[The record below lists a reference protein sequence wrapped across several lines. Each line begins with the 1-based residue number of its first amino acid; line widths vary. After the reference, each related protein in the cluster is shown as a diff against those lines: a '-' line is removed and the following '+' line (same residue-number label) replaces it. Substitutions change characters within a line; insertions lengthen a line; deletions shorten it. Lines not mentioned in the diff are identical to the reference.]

1 MKGGGCNMKKKLLA
15 VLSLV
20 MVLAMES
27 VTVFATES
35 TGAPSPNSGNVL
47 YGNAGDD
54 TISGD
59 VAAATLDNLSV
70 EELADTV
77 EVTIDEATG
86 TVTSDTGLVFV
97 KDADKGLQLT
107 QTATSSINLANVVIK
122 LDKELGHSTK
132 EFTQAETKASVAIA
146 QYATSLANNVG
157 ANVEVSYAVNVEGS
171 VDASGKPDK
180 QVEFSVQGKSIV
192 NGNVTI
198 IHATDDGK
206 TENLG
211 AEVLADGKIRSKKIP
226 SSYSPFVLLVFDSP
240 VPGLTT
246 DIDYSTQST
255 TLTNGESTTVSGD
268 VSPKTADAYP
278 YDIAVAVLAVAAIA
292 VCGKKLAK

>member
-27 VTVFATES
+27 VTVFATE
-35 TGAPSPNSGNVL
+35 GAPSPNSGNVL
-47 YGNAGDD
+47 YGNAGDS
-54 TISGD
+54 TITGD

-70 EELADTV
+70 ATIASTV

-86 TVTSDTGLVFV
+86 TVASDTGLVFA
-97 KDADKGLQLT
+97 KDADNGLQLT
-107 QTATSSINLANVVIK
+107 QTAAGALDLTGIIVK
-122 LDKELGHSTK
+122 LEKDISQVTK
-132 EFTQAETKASVAIA
+132 AFTAEETKSSVAVA
-146 QYATSLANNVG
+146 QYASDLGKNAGSNLQI
-157 ANVEVSYAVNVEGS
+157 SYAVSVEGS
-171 VDASGKPDK
+171 VDESGKPNK
-180 QVEFSVQGKSIV
+180 PVEFSVSGKSIV

-198 IHATDDGK
+198 IHVTDSGV

-211 AEVLADGKIRSKKIP
+211 ATVSNGKITSKKIP

-246 DIDYSTQST
+246 DIDYATQST
-255 TLTNGESTTVSGD
+255 SLTNGESATVSGD

-278 YDIAVAVLAVAAIA
+278 YAATIAAISIIA
-292 VCGKKLAK
+292 IAACTKKLVKR